1 VVRPVTPR
9 RPRGCRVG
17 VLTGLALAVAA
28 TVAGAAPL
36 GETGRQAYDVARSVD
51 DSAAAALEEG
61 EKTAA
66 QLKAL
71 VPDRETVPPVLK
83 PYLEQGEAAH
93 QALVG
98 YRRLAQASSTEAL
111 RLLADVSKLP
121 VVPAPDLVR
130 RDTLEQHALLA
141 AHEAAVMAARARAEA
156 ERLRA
161 ILAEARL
168 ATAQADGAGRAVKG
182 APAAPASADAAA
194 GARRGPALVPNL
206 IGARLDAAVR
216 ELEAVGLRLGAVT
229 GPRDGYI
236 VKQSP
241 ESGGSAPPQSAV
253 GVTLSGTAATIT
265 PPR

>member
-1 VVRPVTPR
+1 MMRVARL
-9 RPRGCRVG
+9 GCRPG
-17 VLTGLALAVAA
+17 VVLAGLALALGATAA
-28 TVAGAAPL
+28 IAAPL
-36 GETGRQAYDVARSVD
+36 TETGRRAYETARNAD
-51 DSAAAALEEG
+51 DGAAAALEEG
-61 EKTAA
+61 EKTVA

-71 VPDRETVPPVLK
+71 TPDREAVPAPLK
-83 PYLEQGEAAH
+83 PYLEQGDAAQ

-98 YRRLAQASSTEAL
+98 YRRLTQASSTDAL
-111 RLLADVSKLP
+111 RLLAEVSKLP

-141 AHEAAVMAARARAEA
+141 AHEAAVMAARTRTEA

-168 ATAQADGAGRAVKG
+168 AKAEAGGSARGGNA
-182 APAAPASADAAA
+182 AAPGPASPDPAGS

-206 IGARLDAAVR
+206 IGARLEAAVR
-216 ELEAVGLRLGAVT
+216 ELEAAGLRLGAVT

-236 VKQSP
+236 VNQSP
-241 ESGGSAPPQSAV
+241 DAGGNAAPQSGV
-253 GVTLSGTAATIT
+253 SVTLSGTAATIA

>member
-1 VVRPVTPR
+1 MMRVARHGR
-9 RPRGCRVG
+9 RPG
-17 VLTGLALAVAA
+17 VVLSGLALALA
-28 TVAGAAPL
+28 TTAPLAAPL
-36 GETGRQAYDVARSVD
+36 TETGRRAYETSRSAD

-66 QLKAL
+66 QLKVLA
-71 VPDRETVPPVLK
+71 PDRETIPPALK
-83 PYLEQGEAAH
+83 PYLEQGEAAQ
-93 QALVG
+93 QALTG
-98 YRRLAQASSTEAL
+98 YRRLAQASSTDAL
-111 RLLADVSKLP
+111 RLLAEVSKLP

-130 RDTLEQHALLA
+130 QDTMEQHALLA
-141 AHEAAVMAARARAEA
+141 AHEAAVMAARTRTEA

-168 ATAQADGAGRAVKG
+168 AVGDSGG
-182 APAAPASADAAA
+182 APRGTKAAAPAPTGSDPGAP

-216 ELEAVGLRLGAVT
+216 DLEAAGLRLGAVT

-236 VKQSP
+236 VNQTP
-241 ESGGSAPPQSAV
+241 EAGGSAAPQSGV
-253 GVTLSGTAATIT
+253 NVTLSGTAATIT

>member
-1 VVRPVTPR
+1 MMQVARHGR
-9 RPRGCRVG
+9 RPG
-17 VLTGLALAVAA
+17 VVLAGLALALA
-28 TVAGAAPL
+28 TTAPVAAPL
-36 GETGRQAYDVARSVD
+36 TETGRRAYETSRTADAA
-51 DSAAAALEEG
+51 AAAALEEG

-71 VPDRETVPPVLK
+71 ARDREAIPPALK
-83 PYLEQGEAAH
+83 PYLEQGEAAQ
-93 QALVG
+93 QALTG
-98 YRRLAQASSTEAL
+98 YRRLAQASSTDAL
-111 RLLADVSKLP
+111 RLLAEVSKLP

-130 RDTLEQHALLA
+130 QDTMEQHALLA
-141 AHEAAVMAARARAEA
+141 AHEAAVMAARTRTEA

-168 ATAQADGAGRAVKG
+168 AMGDGGGAARGTKAAAPTPTSSDPG
-182 APAAPASADAAA
+182 AP

-216 ELEAVGLRLGAVT
+216 DLEAAGLRLGAVT

-236 VKQSP
+236 VNQTP
-241 ESGGSAPPQSAV
+241 EAGGSAAPQSGV
-253 GVTLSGTAATIT
+253 NVTLSGTAATIT